1 MKRGET
7 MSDEQEMKPQ
17 ESKAPEAAPAEAGER
32 MSDKEFAELLSGKFG
47 KFDELA
53 KMLPSFKTADGDL
66 VRGVEWLDPKKDFQ
80 RKEFLTKPD
89 FAKQRKLLAER
100 LKLWVEALGSSDDP
114 DAMRKTINE
123 KMTKLETNLEK
134 NMKRVLEAGREIETT
149 YRAIDKFF
157 ANAQLEP
164 DEKINAWFANISAD
178 ELMNP
183 NDKDKFEKLSKAIA
197 DLYRE
202 WSIKDCFSLAV
213 IPGWLGSVEN
223 IDTVAR
229 QIGLANKM
237 QVITDLPNFEKFEEV
252 MDMLEDPAYAGLA
265 GIDDYKQYATIF
277 TNWVMAREATQYED
291 EAMWIP
297 PSSVVAGKIYQSDS
311 TIGMQQPSAG
321 FKYGKI
327 AESKYLR
334 FRANQ
339 PDASKINEKGVN
351 SMVNF
356 EGAVVAMGS
365 ATLSTKETF
374 NVYSIRRTYDYV
386 YKTLRNYLNKQTFSV
401 IDQKFIDA
409 LRRDIDKF
417 MKAISGGDNILEDY
431 KVEIFADE
439 EMRKRQEVDIKVAL
453 NPKYPARTF
462 NIEFAAWNED
472 NQTNVKDK

>member
-1 MKRGET
+1 
-7 MSDEQEMKPQ
+7 MSDEEREMKPQ
-17 ESKAPEAAPAEAGER
+17 DSAAAESKPAAPAER
-32 MSDKEFAELLSGKFG
+32 LSDDAFAELLSGKFG

-53 KMLPSFKTADGDL
+53 KLLPSFKTADGDL

-100 LKLWVEALGSSDDP
+100 LRLWVEALSASDDP
-114 DAMRKTINE
+114 DAMRKTIND
-123 KMTKLETNLEK
+123 KMTKLEASLDK
-134 NMKRVLEAGREIETT
+134 NMKRVLKAGREIETT

-157 ANAQLEP
+157 ANAQQEP
-164 DEKINAWFANISAD
+164 DEKVNAWFANISSE

-183 NDKDKFEKLSKAIA
+183 NDKEKFEKLGKAIS

-202 WSIKDCFSLAV
+202 WSIKECFSMAV

-229 QIGLANKM
+229 QLGLANKM
-237 QVITDLPNFEKFEEV
+237 HIISDLPNFEKFEEV

-265 GIDDYKQYATIF
+265 GIDDYKQYVSIF
-277 TNWVMAREATQYED
+277 ANYVMAREANQYED
-291 EAMWIP
+291 EAMWIA
-297 PSSVVAGKIYQSDS
+297 PSSVVAGKMYQGDS

-327 AESKYLR
+327 AEAKYLK

-365 ATLSTKETF
+365 STLSTKETF

-439 EMRKRQEVDIKVAL
+439 EMRKRQEVDIKVSL

-462 NIEFAAWNED
+462 NIEFAAWNQD
-472 NQTNVKDK
+472 SKTSVKDK